1 MAMAWRIASAEA
13 RGGFGAL
20 RLLFVCLFL
29 GVLALAG
36 VGSLARAIEKGLTDE
51 GQVIL
56 GGDVAVQISQ
66 RPPTATE
73 LAQLAATGGT
83 VSQTVQMQ
91 AMVRTGTRDS
101 QRRLAEPD
109 GQRRLAEPDNQPLL
123 AELKAIDAGWPLYGE
138 AQLVGG
144 GGNAAVQAALARGIV
159 VSAALAERLHL
170 RIGDPL
176 SIGEATLPVTAI
188 LATEPDRASN
198 GFALGPTL
206 LLALPR
212 LPETGLVAP
221 GSLYST
227 RLRLRLPAG
236 ADAVATARSL
246 KESHPDAGWQ
256 ISDSHH
262 AAPGVQRFVDR
273 LAQLLM
279 LVSLTALCVAGIGAR
294 NGVAAYLGRRTST
307 IATLKTLGA
316 TSGQVTRGYLLLIAA
331 VALAAATAGVA
342 VGALAPWLTA
352 HLAGDLLPVP
362 PATGLYPRPL
372 LAAAGYGLLIAFAF
386 AFAPLAQ
393 MGALPV
399 AHLLRGHAAPWPWPA
414 GRALAGSL
422 LAGAAV
428 VALAAWQATQP
439 LLVLLFAAGAL
450 AVFGL
455 LALLGTLIVGL
466 ARRAPRPQAL
476 LVRLALASLC
486 RPGAPTRALVIA
498 LGLGLSLF
506 ATLIFI
512 ETSFDAELQQTVP
525 AKAPAFFLLD
535 LPKEDKSRF
544 LAMLPP
550 ASAVRLV
557 PSLRGPVTQVNGR
570 PVASLTDVPDES
582 YVLRGDRGLTFATDV
597 PAGNRIVE
605 GRWWPA
611 DYQGPPLVSMDAT
624 QARLLGLKVGDSITV
639 SVLGADITATI
650 ASLREV
656 NWNSFGF
663 NFVLVYDPATLA
675 AAPYSFMA
683 TVTPPAARRAGFTAR
698 FSHAFP
704 TATVI
709 DTGEVLADVG
719 RLAGQLGVAVKVAA
733 MAAILA
739 GIAVLIGTLAAQAR
753 QRLAD
758 NVILKLLGATR
769 RQLMAAAAI
778 EYAALGLILALLA
791 LALAA
796 LAGWLVVRHLLDLH
810 WAPDWGHALLV
821 VSAGAVLT
829 CGLGLTGSW
838 RALGAG
844 VRQILRQE

>member
-1 MAMAWRIASAEA
+1 MPLALRIAAAEA

-36 VGSLARAIEKGLTDE
+36 VGSLASAIEKGLADE

-66 RPPTATE
+66 RPPTAAE
-73 LAQLAATGGT
+73 QAALAATGGT

-91 AMVRTGTRDS
+91 AMVRNQHD
-101 QRRLAEPD
+101 
-109 GQRRLAEPDNQPLL
+109 QPLL
-123 AELKAIDAGWPLYGE
+123 AELKAVDGGWPLYGD
-138 AQLVGG
+138 ARLAGG
-144 GGNAAVQAALARGIV
+144 GGNAAVQAALARGVV

-170 RIGDPL
+170 RLGDQL
-176 SIGEATLPVTAI
+176 SIGEATLPVSAI
-188 LATEPDRASN
+188 LATEPDRAGD

-206 LLALPR
+206 LMALAR
-212 LPETGLVAP
+212 LPETGLVQP
-221 GSLYST
+221 GSLYAT

-236 ADAVATARSL
+236 ADAAATARTL
-246 KESHPDAGWQ
+246 KQQHPDAGWQ
-256 ISDSHH
+256 ISDSSH

-273 LAQLLM
+273 LAQLLL
-279 LVSLTALCVAGIGAR
+279 LVSLTALCVAGIGVQ
-294 NGVAAYLGRRTST
+294 NGVAAYLGRRTAT

-316 TSGQVTRGYLLLIAA
+316 TSGQITQSYLLLIAA
-331 VALAAATAGVA
+331 VALAAAAAGVA
-342 VGALAPWLTA
+342 AGALTPWLVGR
-352 HLAGDLLPVP
+352 LAGDLLPVP
-362 PATGLYPRPL
+362 PATGLYARPL

-386 AFAPLAQ
+386 AFAPLMRA
-393 MGALPV
+393 GALPV
-399 AHLLRGHAAPWPWPA
+399 AKLLRGTAEPWPWPA
-414 GRALAGSL
+414 GRAWAGAL
-422 LAGAAV
+422 LAGALI
-428 VALAAWQATQP
+428 VALAAWQAAQP
-439 LLVLLFAAGAL
+439 LFVLLFVAGAL
-450 AVFGL
+450 TAFGL

-476 LVRLALASLC
+476 LARLALANLG
-486 RPGAPTRALVIA
+486 RPGAPTRALVVA

-506 ATLIFI
+506 AALVFI

-535 LPKEDKSRF
+535 LPKEEKGRF

-550 ASAVRLV
+550 ATSVRLV

-570 PVASLTDVPDES
+570 PVSSLTDVPDES
-582 YVLRGDRGLTFATDV
+582 YVLRGDRGLTFATEV
-597 PAGNRIVE
+597 PAGNHLVA

-675 AAPYSFMA
+675 AAPYSYMA
-683 TVTPPAARRAGFTAR
+683 TITPPAADLAGFTAR
-698 FSHAFP
+698 VSRAFP

-709 DTGEVLADVG
+709 ATGDVLADVG
-719 RLAGQLGVAVKVAA
+719 RLAGQLAVAVKVAA
-733 MAAILA
+733 FVAIIA

-769 RQLMAAAAI
+769 RQLMAAAMI
-778 EYAALGLILALLA
+778 EYAALGLIVAA
-791 LALAA
+791 LAMALGA
-796 LAGWLVVRHLLDLH
+796 LAGWLVVRLLLDLH
-810 WAPDWGHALLV
+810 WAPDWGRTMLV
-821 VSAGAVLT
+821 VGLGALLT
-829 CGLGLTGSW
+829 CGLGMAGTW

-844 VRQILRQE
+844 VRQILREE